1 MRHLILILLFPF
13 TAQAQVYHV
22 DPCVGG
28 VTYTV
33 DSFKTSG
40 TWTKPANLSH
50 IYVFMIG
57 GGGGGKGGRRGA
69 ASTNRAGGGAR
80 SAGILLSKFMAA
92 DLSATES
99 VVVGTG
105 GSGGAA
111 VTTDNTSATNGGA
124 GGNTQFKYGTSYAI
138 GGGAA
143 NIGGQTSITSSSGS
157 APAQVVTGQKSAFI
171 SSYALRTVL
180 GTTAPSDATR
190 DMAVEVAGA
199 WVATSGCGGNI
210 NSSNVQTNSATIPGY
225 YDFTYTLQDEVS
237 GVGEGVNGSSP
248 TSSLSIG
255 QYLQRWFFDW
265 LDPDDITSL
274 MPRCGGGG
282 GPGDTAG
289 TIAGGNGAV
298 GIGYGA
304 AGGGGGA
311 STNGANSGAGAAG
324 TDGIVVI
331 INVYN

>member
-1 MRHLILILLFPF
+1 MRYFFLILFFFPLIVKG
-13 TAQAQVYHV
+13 QIYHE
-22 DPCVGG
+22 DASG

-50 IYVFMIG
+50 IYVFMIA

-69 ASTNRAGGGAR
+69 ASSNRAGGGGR
-80 SAGILLSKFMAA
+80 SGGIVLSKFMAA
-92 DLSATES
+92 DLNSTES

-111 VTTDNTSATNGGA
+111 VTADNTSSSNAGS
-124 GGNTQFKYGTSYAI
+124 GGNSQFKYGATYSIGGGTGAI
-138 GGGAA
+138 GGA
-143 NIGGQTSITSSSGS
+143 TSIITTSGS
-157 APAQVVTGQKSAFI
+157 PPAQALSGKSSAFI
-171 SSYALRTVL
+171 SSYALRTAL
-180 GTTAPSDATR
+180 GTTAASDATR
-190 DMAVEVAGA
+190 DMAIETAGN
-199 WVATSGCGGNI
+199 WVATSSCGGNI
-210 NSSNVQTNSATIPGY
+210 SNSNVQTNSGTVPGY
-225 YDFTYTLQDEVS
+225 YDFTYTLQNEVS
-237 GVGEGVNGSSP
+237 GVGEGVNGTSP

-255 QYLQRWFFDW
+255 SYLQRWFFDW
-265 LDPDDITSL
+265 LDPADITSL

-282 GPGDTAG
+282 GPGNTAG
-289 TIAGGNGAV
+289 TIAGGSGAV

-324 TDGIVVI
+324 TNGIVII

>member
-1 MRHLILILLFPF
+1 MPI
-13 TAQAQVYHV
+13 YHRDNIV
-22 DPCVGG
+22 NYSIN
-28 VTYTV
+28 TYTAN
-33 DSFKTSG
+33 D
-40 TWTKPANLSH
+40 TWSKPANLSH

-69 ASTNRAGGGAR
+69 ANTNRAGGGAR
-80 SAGILLSKFMAA
+80 SAGIMLSKFMAA
-92 DLSATES
+92 DLSTTES

-105 GSGGAA
+105 GSGGTA
-111 VTTDNTSATNGGA
+111 VTTNDTNATNGGS

-143 NIGGQTSITSSSGS
+143 NIGGSTSITSSSGS

-180 GTTAPSDATR
+180 GTTAASDATR
-190 DMAVEVAGA
+190 DMAVETAGN

-210 NSSNVQTNSATIPGY
+210 NSSNLQTNSATIPGY

-237 GVGEGVNGSSP
+237 GVGQGVNGSSP

-255 QYLQRWFFDW
+255 EYLKRWFFDW
-265 LDPDDITSL
+265 LDPADIPEL

-289 TIAGGNGAV
+289 TIAGGDGAV

-324 TDGIVVI
+324 TGGIVVV
-331 INVYN
+331 INVHN